1 MGEPDRWPGWSTS
14 VLALFVAA
22 LAPAST
28 GPDAARKTV
37 EQVADALD
45 ADVAAIVGDGRVIA
59 AVGYPEGTAPIA
71 ELERV
76 RPGRTDARLTVPGV
90 GECAA
95 VAVLLDH
102 PAGATLVVAR
112 GGSTA
117 FARPELG
124 LLRAMAR
131 VAAMTM
137 RLLCVLDDER
147 TARAELAELARQQA
161 ALRRVAT
168 LVARGEQP
176 SAVFGAVA
184 KEVGLLVPTADVA
197 LVGRY
202 VGGAELEFVG
212 GWSPP
217 GEPPFVGS
225 RVPLGG
231 RNVSAEVFERNAPAR
246 VDDLPDDLTPAN
258 VLARSWARSSAGAPI
273 DVEGRLW
280 GLVIVGTLQVDGL
293 PDGIEHDLAA
303 FTDLVATA
311 VANAQARED
320 LSRLVAEQAALRR
333 VAMIVA
339 RGEPS
344 SVVFAAVAEEAGRV
358 LDADVTLIG
367 RYDPDEMISGLGVWS
382 ASGAAQLADSVRR
395 GGHNVSSLVYETGR
409 PSRIDDYA
417 AASGAVA
424 QDAQNRGM
432 RSSVGAPII
441 VDGRVW
447 GVMIAGA
454 TSAEAM
460 PPGAENHLEVFTE
473 LVGTALA
480 NAQARDEINAL
491 AAEQAAL
498 RRVATLVARGVGAD
512 VLFSAV
518 AEEITG
524 LFGTEGA
531 SVVRFEPDGDA
542 TVMGTY
548 GWLRPFE
555 RGVRFRP
562 DERFPLAIVQ
572 RTGRA
577 ARSDVDDAA
586 LARVGPRDREFRTAE
601 YRSFVA
607 APIVVAGQLWGA
619 AIAGSSLDVL
629 PPGAEQRM
637 GAFTELVATAVANT
651 EAWAKIVASRAR
663 IAATA
668 DETRRRIER
677 DLHDGAQQQL
687 VSLAL
692 QLRTAQN
699 SVPPQVPELRLALER
714 VVDGLTATL
723 DELRE
728 YARGLHPAI
737 LAEGGLVPA
746 VRTLARR
753 STVPVELELPTERTR
768 LPEPVELTAY
778 FVVSEALANAAKHAG
793 ATVVRIRLSIGPEA
807 VLLSVT
813 DDGVGGADSARGSGL
828 LGLQDRLAA
837 VGGRMTVRSTAG
849 AGTVLAAELPI
860 PAVNPAGD
868 GQPRPA

>member
-1 MGEPDRWPGWSTS
+1 MPAGLSTS
-14 VLALFVAA
+14 VLAQFVAA

-28 GPDAARKTV
+28 EPEAARTTV
-37 EQVADALD
+37 EQAASALD
-45 ADVAAIVGDGRVIA
+45 VDVAAIIGDGRVIA
-59 AVGYPEGTAPIA
+59 AVGCPEGTVPIG
-71 ELERV
+71 ELQRV
-76 RPGRTDARLTVPGV
+76 RPGHTGVRLTLPGL

-95 VAVLLDH
+95 SAASLDH
-102 PAGATLVVAR
+102 PEGATLVVIR
-112 GGSTA
+112 GGSAEFT
-117 FARPELG
+117 RHELG

-137 RLLCVLDDER
+137 RLLRVLDDER
-147 TARAELAELARQQA
+147 TARAELAELAGQQA

-168 LVARGEQP
+168 LVAQGELP
-176 SAVFGAVA
+176 SVVFAAVA
-184 KEVGLLVPTADVA
+184 REVGFLVPPADVA

-202 VGGAELEFVG
+202 VAGSELEFVG
-212 GWSPP
+212 GWSRA
-217 GEPPFVGS
+217 GEPPFVGT

-231 RNVSAEVFERNAPAR
+231 HNVSTAVFERKAPAR
-246 VDDLPDDLTPAN
+246 VNHLPNDPTPAN
-258 VLARSWARSSAGAPI
+258 ALARSWARASAGAPI
-273 DVEGRLW
+273 VVEGRLW
-280 GLVIVGTLQVDGL
+280 GLVIVGSLQADGL
-293 PDGIEHDLAA
+293 PDGIEDGLAA
-303 FTDLVATA
+303 FTELVATA
-311 VANAQARED
+311 VANAQAREE
-320 LSRLVAEQAALRR
+320 LNRLAAEQAALRR

-344 SVVFAAVAEEAGRV
+344 SAVFAAVAEEAGRV
-358 LDADVTLIG
+358 LGADVTLIG
-367 RYDPDEMISGLGVWS
+367 RYDPGDMITGLGVWS
-382 ASGAAQLADSVRR
+382 AAGVAQLADAVPR
-395 GGHNVSSLVYETGR
+395 GGHNVSSIVYQTGR
-409 PSRIDDYA
+409 PSRVEDYA
-417 AASGAVA
+417 TASGAVA
-424 QDAQNRGM
+424 QDAHNRGM
-432 RSSVGAPII
+432 RSAVGAPIT

-454 TSAEAM
+454 TGEEVV
-460 PPGAENHLEVFTE
+460 PPGAENRLEVFTE
-473 LVGTALA
+473 LVATALA
-480 NAQARDEINAL
+480 NAQAGDEINAL

-498 RRVATLVARGVGAD
+498 RRVATLVARGVGAP
-512 VLFSAV
+512 VVFAAV

-531 SVVRFEPDGDA
+531 AVVRFEPDGDA
-542 TVMGTY
+542 TVMGSY
-548 GWLRPFE
+548 GWLRPLEPGF
-555 RGVRFRP
+555 RFTP

-572 RTGRA
+572 RTGQATRFDLDEA
-577 ARSDVDDAA
+577 AAA
-586 LARVGPRDREFRTAE
+586 GVGARGHEYRTAE

-607 APIVVAGQLWGA
+607 APIVVAGLLWGA
-619 AIAGSSLDVL
+619 GIAGSSRDAL

-637 GAFTELVATAVANT
+637 TAFTELVATAVANA
-651 EAWAKIVASRAR
+651 EAWAEIVASRAR

-699 SVPPQVPELRLALER
+699 LVPPEVPELRTALDGI
-714 VVDGLTATL
+714 VNGLTATL

-746 VRTLARR
+746 FRTLARR
-753 STVPVELELPTERTR
+753 SVVPVELELPGERPR

-778 FVVSEALANAAKHAG
+778 YVVSEALANAAKHAG
-793 ATVVRIRLSIGPEA
+793 ATVVRIRLAISPEA

-813 DDGVGGADSARGSGL
+813 DDGVGGADAGRGSGL

-837 VGGRMTVRSTAG
+837 IGGRMTVRSPAG

-860 PAVNPAGD
+860 GGPPGRGRD
-868 GQPRPA
+868 G